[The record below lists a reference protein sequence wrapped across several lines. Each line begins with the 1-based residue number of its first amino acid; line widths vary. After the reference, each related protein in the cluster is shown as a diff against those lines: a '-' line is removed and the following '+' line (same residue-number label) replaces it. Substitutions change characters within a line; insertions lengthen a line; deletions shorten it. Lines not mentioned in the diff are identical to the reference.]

1 MNQTE
6 TRHAL
11 PFVATAAAIAVGFWS
26 LKPILISEIGDR
38 ASYLEVYLVA
48 GAISVFISLLIVIG
62 RLRDVVEL
70 LKSRRSLY
78 GVVQSA
84 IAGLCL
90 AAWYYGFYRA
100 LYGSSKVEAT
110 IIAFSWP
117 LIAVFAM
124 RLFAPDRAR
133 SLNRVEFALVAVAF
147 FGAISIGIAQLSGP
161 ENTGGFEI
169 LYAFLAAIGSGFYLP
184 FALNGAGRFHQIAGS
199 KVFGTFVAI
208 SVANLV
214 AFLLVGGLT
223 IGTKQQLLFYAFDAQ
238 VMLLCAVIGIGTYLV
253 AEITWTW
260 AFSEYRSLTLTSLPY
275 FSPAL
280 SVVMLFVFYNEPV
293 SALAAFGL
301 TLILFSNLS
310 LHGMYQS
317 NNAVVLSLVGTL
329 YVALAS
335 ALLPRVD
342 VPVLPEMLA
351 LIAGV
356 FAILSGFILSRVSNR
371 RAAELDQRAIVTRD
385 LLDQRMESG
394 ETEVCTAVDD
404 QVDAIFRGLIDLEYE
419 ENAQAKDVIAERLR
433 TELKALSTHAPGEP
447 RYLLRNFDLW
457 YTIHRDRLSIGEKL
471 ALWITG
477 GSSILFLTLLR
488 PDNFFGQIGL
498 YAFSAGCFLLIF
510 TISDYERNNVQGFRK
525 HILRLQQAFREM
537 GRGYY
542 LPSRVV
548 ATHEVQT
555 LPDDRP
561 IRYRAKDGTVQQMVR
576 TRDRSSFRII
586 YLACSGLLVCALIF
600 LPTSAIEL
608 RERGFG
614 RVMRPDA
621 IGGQVVSLFAAS
633 RPQIVIGHFDWDSS
647 VVIAHILADVLR
659 DELGVNV
666 DIRRAEVTTI
676 FSDLADPRGRF
687 DVHPDFWL
695 QNQIET
701 ASRFVFDD
709 QTVQLNAAPYLGL
722 QGIYMPAEAARALS
736 VEHVADLADPAIA
749 VQFDTNGDGKGE
761 IWLGAPGWVST
772 RLLDETLSQTGL
784 SDLWTF
790 ESYSETIF
798 KARLQRYI
806 ESGQNIIFYGYE
818 PDWIHAAYDL
828 ARLSDDE
835 MHDKS
840 CLRLDQRGRETCG
853 FDPIEVHVA
862 FGAYLT
868 ESHPDAAEILSRV
881 QFSNS
886 DVNQWVLQTSIG
898 GATPADVA
906 KAWRTENQAAI
917 SAWLVR

>member
-1 MNQTE
+1 MKQTD
-6 TRHAL
+6 THHAL
-11 PFVATAAAIAVGFWS
+11 PLVATAATIAVGFWS

-48 GAISVFISLLIVIG
+48 GAISVITSLIIAAG
-62 RLRDVVEL
+62 RTGDVVQL

-78 GVVQSA
+78 GVWQSA

-100 LYGSSKVEAT
+100 LYGSAKVEAT

-147 FGAISIGIAQLSGP
+147 FGAISIGIAQMSSTQD
-161 ENTGGFEI
+161 NGGFEI
-169 LYAFLAAIGSGFYLP
+169 LYAFLAALGSGFYLP
-184 FALNGAGRFHQIAGS
+184 FALNGAGRFHQVAGS
-199 KVFGTFVAI
+199 KVFGTFIAI

-223 IGTKQQLLFYAFDAQ
+223 LGTGQQLLFYAFDTQ
-238 VMLLCAVIGIGTYLV
+238 VIVLCALIGIGTYLV

-335 ALLPRVD
+335 VLLPRLD
-342 VPVLPEMLA
+342 VPILPEMLA

-356 FAILSGFILSRVSNR
+356 FAILSGFILSRVSSR

-385 LLDQRMESG
+385 LLDQRRDTSAPQDRN
-394 ETEVCTAVDD
+394 AVDD
-404 QVDAIFRGLIDLEYE
+404 QIDAIFRGLIDLEYE
-419 ENAQAKDVIAERLR
+419 ESAQPKDIIAERLR
-433 TELKALSTHAPGEP
+433 REVKALSDHTSGDQRH
-447 RYLLRNFDLW
+447 LLRNFDLW

-488 PDNFFGQIGL
+488 PDSFFGQIGL

-561 IRYRAKDGTVQQMVR
+561 IRYRAEDDTIQQMAR
-576 TRDRSSFRII
+576 GRGRNSFRII

-608 RERGFG
+608 RERNFG

-621 IGGQVVSLFAAS
+621 IGGQVASLFATS
-633 RPQIVIGHFDWDSS
+633 RPDIVIGHFDWDSS
-647 VVIAHILADVLR
+647 VVIAHILSDVLQS
-659 DELGVNV
+659 ELGVTA
-666 DIRRAEVTTI
+666 DIRRAEVATI
-676 FSDLADPRGRF
+676 FTDLADPSGRF

-695 QNQIET
+695 QNQRDT
-701 ASRFVFDD
+701 AARFVFGD
-709 QTVQLNAAPYLGL
+709 QSVHMNAVPYLGL
-722 QGIYMPAEAARALS
+722 QGLYMPADAARELS
-736 VEHVADLADPAIA
+736 VAHFADLADPAISA
-749 VQFDTNGDGKGE
+749 QFDTNGDGKGE

-772 RLLDETLSQTGL
+772 RLLHDALSQTAL
-784 SDLWTF
+784 ADLWTF
-790 ESYSETIF
+790 ERYSETIF
-798 KARLQRYI
+798 KARLESYI
-806 ESGQNIIFYGYE
+806 ASGQNIIFYGYE

-828 ARLSDDE
+828 ARLSDD
-835 MHDKS
+835 DLGGKD
-840 CLRLDQRGRETCG
+840 CLRPVQQSSTNCG
-853 FDPIEVHVA
+853 FPPVEVHVA
-862 FGAYLT
+862 FGAYLIET
-868 ESHPDAAEILSRV
+868 HPQVAEILSRV
-881 QFSNS
+881 QFSNA
-886 DVNQWVLQTSIG
+886 DVNQWVLETSEG
-898 GATPADVA
+898 GTTPA
-906 KAWRTENQAAI
+906 NAAEQWMAANRETI
-917 SAWLVR
+917 AAWLSP